1 MQVLATNENVWFDNG
16 KRKDSNMI
24 LRFLK
29 LENGHTI
36 PRNNKR
42 SHEGGK
48 KEEQN
53 WLEVDFGFCMWLN
66 LMFVR

>member
-29 LENGHTI
+29 LDNGHTI
-36 PRNNKR
+36 PRNDK
-42 SHEGGK
+42 SQEGGK
-48 KEEQN
+48 KEERI
-53 WLEVDFGFCMWLN
+53 WLEVDFDFCMWPN
-66 LMFVR
+66 LIYL